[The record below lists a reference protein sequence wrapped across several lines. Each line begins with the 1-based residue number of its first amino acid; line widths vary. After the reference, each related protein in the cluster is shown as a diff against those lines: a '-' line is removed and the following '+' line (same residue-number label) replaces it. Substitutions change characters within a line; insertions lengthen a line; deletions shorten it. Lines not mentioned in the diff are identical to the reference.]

1 MNQELKKVID
11 VLPVIRQIVD
21 DVSYIT
27 VMDSK
32 GIVQGYAIPEGEKPE
47 MEIGTSFQ
55 DPSGCFDEVVRTGK
69 RKFNYLPK
77 EVMGEAFEGVLVPV
91 MDQGQV
97 VGVLTYTHSADEKE
111 QARDMTGEFRQSIA
125 EISTAITNVSDS
137 FTQVFDMLKN
147 MNERTNEIDG
157 DVSKVTRVVDRV
169 KDNAARSNIL
179 ALNASIEAAR
189 SGEAGRGFAVVATEM
204 GKLSNDSGNSAKE
217 IDVALKVVSEHLEAI
232 IDYIQNTNVVAEGYL
247 NSINDMKSKLENTE
261 MLASELQ
268 KLMGG
273 TSGDNK

>member
-1 MNQELKKVID
+1 MNQELKRVID
-11 VLPVIRQIVD
+11 VLPIIRQIVD

-27 VMDSK
+27 VMDSE
-32 GIVQGYAIPEGEKPE
+32 GIVQGYAIPEGEKPK

-77 EVMGEAFEGVLVPV
+77 EVMGEAFEGVLVPIK
-91 MDQGQV
+91 DQGQV

-111 QARDMTGEFRQSIA
+111 HARDITGEFRQSIA

-147 MNERTNEIDG
+147 MNERTNEIEG

-169 KDNAARSNIL
+169 KNNAARSNIL

-268 KLMGG
+268 KLMGE